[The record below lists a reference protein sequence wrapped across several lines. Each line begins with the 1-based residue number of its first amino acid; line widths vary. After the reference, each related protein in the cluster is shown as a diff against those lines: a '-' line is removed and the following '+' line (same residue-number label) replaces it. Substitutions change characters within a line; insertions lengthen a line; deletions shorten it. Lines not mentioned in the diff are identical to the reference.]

1 MLSKRAQNITPAITI
16 ELSARISQLNAQGQD
31 IIKLNI
37 GEPDFPPPKNVSA
50 AAIEAVEQNRAKYA
64 PVPGIPEL
72 RRAICDKLER
82 DNHISC
88 APDQI
93 CVSAGAKQ
101 AIVNAVLAIC
111 DPGDEIILPTPCWV
125 SYEEIV
131 KLAGGVPVTVP
142 CRAEAGFALDLEAV
156 RRAVTTRTKGIILC
170 TPNNPTGAVYCEED
184 LRRLAE
190 LALESGLYII
200 SDEIYEKL
208 LYDGAVHCSIASIS
222 PEVQRRCITVNGFSK
237 AYAIPG
243 WRLGYSAAPP
253 ELAAGIRAIQGHMTS
268 SANTLAQWAGVQALT
283 GPQEALAEMRQE
295 YETRRDFMFQ
305 SLQAM
310 PGIRVQKPSGAFYLF
325 PDVSACFGMRRGGF
339 RINNAKDLA
348 GYLLEEGKIAVVF
361 GEAFFRPGHL
371 RLSYANSMDNLRR
384 AMERMAGALAK
395 LEPAP

>member
-1 MLSKRAQNITPAITI
+1 MLSKRAQSITPAVTI

-50 AAIEAVEQNRAKYA
+50 AAIEAVERNHAQYA

-72 RRAICDKLER
+72 RRAICDKLEQ

-88 APDQI
+88 TPEEI

-101 AIVNAVLAIC
+101 AILNAVLSIC

-142 CRAEAGFALDLEAV
+142 CRAEEGFTLDLDAI
-156 RRAVTTRTKGIILC
+156 RRAVTSRTKGIILC
-170 TPNNPTGAVYCEED
+170 TPNNPTGAVYCEEE

-190 LALESGLYII
+190 LALELKLYLI

-208 LYDGAVHCSIASIS
+208 LYDDAVHFSIASIS
-222 PEVQRRCITVNGFSK
+222 PEVQSRCITVNGFSK

-283 GPQEALAEMRQE
+283 GPQEFLAEMRLE
-295 YETRRDFMFQ
+295 YEARRDFM
-305 SLQAM
+305 LRALRAM
-310 PGIRVQKPSGAFYLF
+310 PGIQVQKASGAFYLF
-325 PDVSACFGMRRGGF
+325 PDVSAYFGTRWEDF
-339 RINNAKDLA
+339 RIDSARDLA
-348 GYLLEEGKIAVVF
+348 GYLLEEGQIAVVF
-361 GEAFFRPGHL
+361 GEAFLCPGHL
-371 RLSYANSMDNLRR
+371 RLSYANSMDNLHR
-384 AMERMAGALAK
+384 AMERMAQALAK
-395 LEPAP
+395 LNPTP

>member
-1 MLSKRAQNITPAITI
+1 MLSKRAQSITPAVTI

-37 GEPDFPPPKNVSA
+37 GETDFPPPKNVSA
-50 AAIEAVEQNRAKYA
+50 AAIEAVERNHAQYA

-72 RRAICDKLER
+72 RRAICDKLEQ

-88 APDQI
+88 TPEEI

-101 AIVNAVLAIC
+101 AILNAVLSIC

-142 CRAEAGFALDLEAV
+142 CRAEEGFDLDLDAI
-156 RRAVTTRTKGIILC
+156 RRAVTSRTKGIILC
-170 TPNNPTGAVYCEED
+170 TPNNPTGAVYCKEE
-184 LRRLAE
+184 LCRLAE
-190 LALESGLYII
+190 LALESKLYLI

-208 LYDGAVHCSIASIS
+208 LYDDAVHFSIASIS
-222 PEVQRRCITVNGFSK
+222 PEVQSRCITVNGFSK

-283 GPQEALAEMRQE
+283 GPQESLAKMRLE
-295 YETRRDFMFQ
+295 YEARRDFM
-305 SLQAM
+305 LHALRAM
-310 PGIRVQKPSGAFYLF
+310 PGIQVQKASGAFYLF
-325 PDVSACFGMRRGGF
+325 PDVSAYFGTRWEDF
-339 RINNAKDLA
+339 RIDSARDLA
-348 GYLLEEGKIAVVF
+348 GYLLEEGQIAVVF
-361 GEAFFRPGHL
+361 GEAFLCPGHL
-371 RLSYANSMDNLRR
+371 RLSYANSMDNLHR
-384 AMERMAGALAK
+384 AMERMAQALAK
-395 LEPAP
+395 LNPTP

>member
-1 MLSKRAQNITPAITI
+1 MLSKRAQSITPAVTI

-50 AAIEAVEQNRAKYA
+50 AAIEAVERNHAQYA

-72 RRAICDKLER
+72 RRAICDKLEQ

-88 APDQI
+88 TPEEI

-101 AIVNAVLAIC
+101 AILNAVLSIC

-142 CRAEAGFALDLEAV
+142 CRAEEGFTLDLDAI
-156 RRAVTTRTKGIILC
+156 RRAVTSRTKGIILC
-170 TPNNPTGAVYCEED
+170 TPNNPTGAVYCEEE

-190 LALESGLYII
+190 LALELKLYLI

-208 LYDGAVHCSIASIS
+208 LYDDAVHFSIASIS
-222 PEVQRRCITVNGFSK
+222 PEVQSRCITVNGFSK

-283 GPQEALAEMRQE
+283 GPQESLAKMRLE
-295 YETRRDFMFQ
+295 YEARRDFM
-305 SLQAM
+305 LHALRAM
-310 PGIRVQKPSGAFYLF
+310 PGIQVQKASGAFYLF
-325 PDVSACFGMRRGGF
+325 PDVSAYFGTRWEDF
-339 RINNAKDLA
+339 RIDSARDLA
-348 GYLLEEGKIAVVF
+348 GYLLEEGQIAVVF
-361 GEAFFRPGHL
+361 GEAFLCPGHL
-371 RLSYANSMDNLRR
+371 RLSYANSMDNLHR
-384 AMERMAGALAK
+384 AMERMAQALAK
-395 LEPAP
+395 LNPTP